1 MVPIADSPLHCAL
14 GASLNWFCC
23 LYVSSP
29 ASGLVRTAVDA
40 SFLYYLNTYSS
51 FCTTHNDDDDDASLL
66 LFLSIVME
74 MDATDVIMFLSRLLL
89 PLCVSVC
96 VCVCVH
102 RRQRG

>member
-1 MVPIADSPLHCAL
+1 
-14 GASLNWFCC
+14 LNWFCC

-96 VCVCVH
+96 VCVCASSAEGLTH
-102 RRQRG
+102 RR